1 MPTTEHDVLPTERTG
16 TPASPELL
24 ERRAMF
30 AATEVDPAL
39 GITTGDAEFAGV
51 QCRTVRAG
59 DRATILYLHG
69 GGYRMGSP
77 EAYNA
82 YAAKIAAG
90 AEATVVLPRYRLA
103 PENPFPA
110 GLRDAVAVYEAL
122 ASAAEGPIVLAG
134 DSAGAGLA
142 ASVVVAA
149 RAGGL
154 HTPDGLMLL
163 SPWLDL
169 RCSSSFYETAPDV
182 FFPLATAESARED
195 YLQGAPES
203 DPLASPLLADHTE
216 FPPTLIQVG
225 GNEALVGDALAMA
238 GSLATANITCVL
250 EVVAGQGHTWPLIQP
265 DHSVTLAS
273 IESCVRFV
281 RSIGSGKDAGR

>member
-1 MPTTEHDVLPTERTG
+1 MPTKLHDSLPAERG
-16 TPASPELL
+16 GRPASPELL
-24 ERRAMF
+24 ERRAKF
-30 AATEVDPAL
+30 AATEIDTAL
-39 GITTGDAEFAGV
+39 GVTAGDTDLAGV
-51 QCRTVRAG
+51 PCRTIRAG
-59 DRATILYLHG
+59 DRATVLYLHG

-82 YAAKIAAG
+82 YAAELAAG
-90 AEATVVLPRYRLA
+90 AGATVVVPRYRLA

-110 GLRDAVAVYEAL
+110 GLRDALAVYEEI
-122 ASAAEGPIVLAG
+122 ASTTSGPIVVAG

-142 ASVVVAA
+142 AAVVVAVGA
-149 RAGGL
+149 GYVRA
-154 HTPDGLMLL
+154 PDGLMLL

-169 RCSSSFYETAPDV
+169 HCSSPFYETAPDV

-203 DPLASPLLADHTE
+203 DPLASPLLAAHTE
-216 FPPTLIQVG
+216 FPPTLIQLG